1 MTKGRVRIAA
11 VAAAAAVLVT
21 SVATAA
27 WMYFRSTTDH
37 ITLTAQFDSAAGL
50 YVNNTV
56 AVLGMP
62 VGKVTNITPKSG
74 YVEVEFTVDRGV
86 KIPADAQAVT
96 VSNSILTDRQ
106 IELTPPY
113 RGGPTLADHDTI
125 GLPRTKTPVEF
136 ARVLGVLDKV
146 SASLKGD
153 GNGNGPVADVINSGA
168 AIVDGNGEKIKGALD
183 QLSNALRLSADGGA
197 QTRDQLTT
205 IVRNLS
211 SLMQAAADNDATLRD
226 FGTTVRQL
234 SQIVNDED
242 FGSGTTGKKMNTL
255 LEQVADFL
263 EKNRDHIKTIVNDGN
278 TSATT
283 LVERQRDLAE
293 FLDVAPLTLDNLYNI
308 VDQNNGAVRARVL
321 TDRVLFDNQGTKEIC
336 NLMGLRQLG
345 CSTGTLQDFGPDF
358 GLTYVLDGLAAMG
371 QK

>member
-1 MTKGRVRIAA
+1 MRMAA
-11 VAAAAAVLVT
+11 IAAAVVLML
-21 SVATAA
+21 SAATAA
-27 WMYFRSTTDH
+27 WVFFRSATDH

-50 YVNNTV
+50 YVDNTV

-62 VGKVTNITPKSG
+62 VGKVTKITPKSG
-74 YVEVEFTVDRGV
+74 YVEVEFTVDRSV

-96 VSNSILTDRQ
+96 VSTSILTDRQ

-113 RGGPTLADHDTI
+113 QSGPTLADHDTI

-136 ARVLGVLDKV
+136 ARVLGTLDKI
-146 SASLKGD
+146 SSSLKGD
-153 GNGNGPVADVINSGA
+153 GNGNGPVADVVNSGA
-168 AIVDGNGEKIKGALD
+168 AIADGNGEKIKGALD
-183 QLSNALRLSADGGA
+183 ELSNALRLSADGGA

-211 SLMQAAADNDATLRD
+211 SLAQAAADNDATLRD
-226 FGTTVRQL
+226 FGATVRQL

-255 LEQVADFL
+255 LQQIGDFL
-263 EKNRDHIKTIVNDGN
+263 EKNRDHIKAIVTNGN

-283 LVERQRDLAE
+283 LVERQRDVAE

-308 VDQNNGAVRARVL
+308 INQDTGSARARVL
-321 TDRVLFDNQGTKEIC
+321 TDRALFDNQGIKEVC

-358 GLTYVLDGLAAMG
+358 GLTYILDGMAAMG